1 MWIRVLSIN
10 TCVTTVRK
18 KLLSISFSVALLLLI
33 DGSPWVLFGG
43 ENLSVHQKILQA
55 RTVFGLPFFMEIF
68 LIGAWCIWKQRNE
81 VIFYGK
87 PPHLAVWKA
96 NFMALVLD
104 HFCRFKSSLLPS
116 IRIWLSAL

>member
-1 MWIRVLSIN
+1 
-10 TCVTTVRK
+10 VRK

-96 NFMALVLD
+96 NFKALVLD
-104 HFCRFKSSLLPS
+104 HFCRFKSSLHPS
-116 IRIWLSAL
+116 IKIWLSAL